1 MKAGWQVK
9 KLGEVCEKITD
20 GTHNTPTY
28 VSSGVPFLSV
38 KNMTNGSI
46 DFSDTKYISID
57 EHKFL
62 TRRCRPERGDVLYTK
77 VGTTG
82 IAKTV
87 EVDDEFSI
95 FVSIALLK
103 IKHELLY
110 NKYLEHFLNAP
121 FARAQARKRTR
132 GMANKNL
139 VITDIKEIEVHFP
152 TPLTEQQ
159 RIVAIID
166 EAFDAIATAKANAE
180 QNLKNARE
188 LFDSYLQSVF
198 TQRGE
203 GWVEKKLGDVCGFI
217 RGPFGGSLK
226 KEIFVED
233 GYAVYEQAH
242 AIYDQFCEHRYFIN
256 EEKFVEM
263 KRFELHPGQ
272 LIMSCSG
279 TMGKVAIAPVGI
291 KRGIINQALLI
302 LSPVKNLLNTFLKYW
317 MESKDFQDRLR
328 EYAGGAAI
336 QNVASVKI
344 LKAIIIPV
352 PSLPEQHSI
361 VARLDSLSAE
371 TEHLEA
377 IYQQKIVAL
386 DELKQS
392 LLHRAFAGEL

>member
-9 KLGEVCEKITD
+9 KLGEVIKLEYGKPLDPADRVSDGEFPVYGANGEKDRTSRYYYDKPSIVVGRKGSAGELNLTEEKFWPLDVTYFVTHDESKTD
-20 GTHNTPTY
+20 LRFIFY
-28 VSSGVPFLSV
+28 V
-38 KNMTNGSI
+38 
-46 DFSDTKYISID
+46 
-57 EHKFL
+57 
-62 TRRCRPERGDVLYTK
+62 
-77 VGTTG
+77 
-82 IAKTV
+82 
-87 EVDDEFSI
+87 
-95 FVSIALLK
+95 LK
-103 IKHELLY
+103 I
-110 NKYLEHFLNAP
+110 LNLPSLAKGVKP
-121 FARAQARKRTR
+121 GINR
-132 GMANKNL
+132 N
-139 VITDIKEIEVHFP
+139 EVYSLCIP
-152 TPLTEQQ
+152 VPPLPEQQ
-159 RIVAIID
+159 RIVAILD
-166 EAFDAIATAKANAE
+166 EAFDGIAAAKANAE
-180 QNLKNARE
+180 QNLKNARA

-203 GWVEKKLGDVCGFI
+203 GWVEKKLGDVCGFV

-233 GYAVYEQAH
+233 GFAVYEQAH

-263 KRFELHPGQ
+263 KRFELHPGH

-302 LSPVKNLLNTFLKYW
+302 LSPEKNLLNTFLKYW

-344 LKAIIIPV
+344 LKEIAIPV
-352 PSLPEQHSI
+352 PAVIEQRSI
-361 VARLDSLSAE
+361 VARLDALSSE
-371 TEHLEA
+371 TQQLES
-377 IYQQKIVAL
+377 IYKQKIAAL

-392 LLHRAFAGEL
+392 LLQKAFAGEL